1 MTLKRATKRPFVLGP
16 ECGVLSVPGAVEI
29 MRRMLEAVVNV
40 EVPQSTM
47 DARSGSRVET
57 FHPAESSRFPRQK
70 V

>member
-40 EVPQSTM
+40 EVP
-47 DARSGSRVET
+47 
-57 FHPAESSRFPRQK
+57 
-70 V
+70 